1 MWHVPQLSRSPRYPV
16 GVKDE
21 ERRDPH
27 GPERWTVDGIEDGPR
42 GRVARVEREDGQT
55 FDLPLSAL
63 PVGVREGDLLAVED
77 GPDGVTVR
85 LLPLETRA
93 RREAAQRDLD
103 RLNAGTPREGEGE
116 ITL

>member
-1 MWHVPQLSRSPRYPV
+1 MWHVPKLGHSPRYPV
-16 GVKDE
+16 RVKDE
-21 ERRDPH
+21 ERCEPYP
-27 GPERWTVDGIEDGPR
+27 PERWIVDGIEDGPR
-42 GRVARVEREDGQT
+42 GRVARVEREDGHT

-63 PVGVREGDLLAVED
+63 PDGVREGDLLAVQD

-85 LLPLETRA
+85 LLPLETSL

>member
-1 MWHVPQLSRSPRYPV
+1 M
-16 GVKDE
+16 KDE

-27 GPERWTVDGIEDGPR
+27 ASERWTVDGIEDGPR
-42 GRVARVEREDGQT
+42 GRVARIEREDGQT

-63 PVGVREGDLLAVED
+63 PDGVREGDLLAVED

-85 LLPLETRA
+85 LLPGETRA
-93 RREAAQRDLD
+93 RRMAAQRHLD
-103 RLNAGTPREGEGE
+103 RLNAGTSHEGEEE